1 MADSS
6 QTKKTQTSSGADDA
20 GQAEVQARFDEA
32 NSKGYFG
39 TRPDGPAPEEYTLS
53 AVTKNSK

>member
-1 MADSS
+1 MATS
-6 QTKKTQTSSGADDA
+6 QKKETQTSSGSTDA

-32 NSKGYFG
+32 NAKGYFG
-39 TRPDGPAPEEYTLS
+39 TRPDGPAPEEYALG